1 MVDVIS
7 PDGQSVYCFEK
18 SGGEITE
25 DTFIKE
31 QIAVTPGEW
40 TLQVSFAY
48 VCGEQPAHLRI
59 AAFYETPSKED
70 KDWLIE
76 ERLAD
81 ADAV

>member
-1 MVDVIS
+1 M
-7 PDGQSVYCFEK
+7 
-18 SGGEITE
+18 
-25 DTFIKE
+25 
-31 QIAVTPGEW
+31 TPGEW